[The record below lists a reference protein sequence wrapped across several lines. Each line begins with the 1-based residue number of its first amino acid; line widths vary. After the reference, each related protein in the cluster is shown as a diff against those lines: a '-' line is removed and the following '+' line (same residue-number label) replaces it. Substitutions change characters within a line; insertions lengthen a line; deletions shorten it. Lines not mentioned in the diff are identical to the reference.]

1 MKARQQEYATRRLVE
16 QSARLRTGDRAVV
29 PEDQQVDADDQREDE
44 KDEDKDDD
52 AVANAVDRADEDE
65 CDMLKEA
72 FASWK
77 CLGRFHNALG
87 PEWREQG
94 GAPPVRIRV

>member
-1 MKARQQEYATRRLVE
+1 M
-16 QSARLRTGDRAVV
+16 RTGDRAVV
-29 PEDQQVDADDQREDE
+29 QEERAEQEQEQVTLEDRKDD
-44 KDEDKDDD
+44 KDEDD
-52 AVANAVDRADEDE
+52 AVANAVAVDRADEDE

-94 GAPPVRIRV
+94 GAPLVETRV